1 MTAQAGPVSLDLVAI
16 GALSK
21 MDAQPVL
28 AAKTLYMGQMVAA
41 VTASGFMSDPAYN
54 TTGCVLGFAEATSLA
69 VTGESSGDRGINLFC
84 GARWLPNFATRP
96 VVLTDIGSVCYASDN
111 TTVSHT
117 STDGPVAGVVCG
129 VDTTLGVLVFVNPG
143 LNYLLSQATL
153 GSQIADASSGALGAN
168 IVGYDDSGNKTASAT
183 VADAL
188 DEIYVH
194 LTSAHARKEIPLG
207 EFILMATGA
216 PLAAWATNA
225 NNGLAGVW
233 CDSAT
238 VPKAKGIAWNPTAS
252 VCSTLVASI
261 MPPAD
266 CDLTQPIYLK
276 IKASKIGATLADA
289 VTFVVGVFVQTDAA
303 LYDAGTT
310 LGGTSGAMT
319 GNAATK
325 TVQLV
330 STTLTAWA
338 SSAVGLTLAIM
349 PTAAKLTTD
358 TLILHDVW
366 IEYTRKLA
374 TS

>member
-1 MTAQAGPVSLDLVAI
+1 
-16 GALSK
+16 
-21 MDAQPVL
+21 
-28 AAKTLYMGQMVAA
+28 
-41 VTASGFMSDPAYN
+41 
-54 TTGCVLGFAEATSLA
+54 
-69 VTGESSGDRGINLFC
+69 
-84 GARWLPNFATRP
+84 
-96 VVLTDIGSVCYASDN
+96 
-111 TTVSHT
+111 
-117 STDGPVAGVVCG
+117 
-129 VDTTLGVLVFVNPG
+129 
-143 LNYLLSQATL
+143 
-153 GSQIADASSGALGAN
+153 
-168 IVGYDDSGNKTASAT
+168 
-183 VADAL
+183 
-188 DEIYVH
+188 
-194 LTSAHARKEIPLG
+194 
-207 EFILMATGA
+207 
-216 PLAAWATNA
+216 
-225 NNGLAGVW
+225 
-233 CDSAT
+233 
-238 VPKAKGIAWNPTAS
+238 

-289 VTFVVGVFVQTDAA
+289 VTFVVGVFGQTDAA

-358 TLILHDVW
+358 TLIMHNCWL
-366 IEYTRKLA
+366 EYTRKLA